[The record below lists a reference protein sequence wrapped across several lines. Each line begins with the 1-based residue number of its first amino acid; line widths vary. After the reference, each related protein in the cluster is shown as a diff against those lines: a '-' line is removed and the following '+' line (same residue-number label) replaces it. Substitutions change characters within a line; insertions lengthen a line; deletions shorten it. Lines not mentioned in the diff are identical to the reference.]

1 MPGFNGT
8 GPRGMGPMTGRGM
21 GYCAVP
27 LPGSRYVSP
36 AVYNRGGRRDELS
49 YLKEEARLIREQIE
63 QIETRIKAL
72 ENATNS

>member
-27 LPGSRYVSP
+27 LPGSRCVSP
-36 AVYNRGGRRDELS
+36 AIYNRGGRRDELS

-63 QIETRIKAL
+63 QIETRIKTL
-72 ENATNS
+72 ENATHR